1 MAPLSSRQINCRRTD
16 ADGRRRDLIR
26 QAEAAAGRELGGRR
40 TLPLSPSS
48 DALPSENYNEVKV
61 GGERRRRSQVIR
73 YANEAPVSRDVRI
86 ADLKRLATGRG
97 GGPFRDLLRNHECP
111 PRLWTFELEHS
122 KTQDSVSFQIR
133 GLGGASPTECSYYLE
148 SPLSS

>member
-61 GGERRRRSQVIR
+61 GGERRRSQVIR

-97 GGPFRDLLRNHECP
+97 GGPFRDLIRNHECP
-111 PRLWTFELEHS
+111 PRLWTWLILNWNTPRL
-122 KTQDSVSFQIR
+122 KTPSHFKFVDWEGR
-133 GLGGASPTECSYYLE
+133 AL
-148 SPLSS
+148 LSALTT

>member
-61 GGERRRRSQVIR
+61 GGERRS
-73 YANEAPVSRDVRI
+73 
-86 ADLKRLATGRG
+86 G
-97 GGPFRDLLRNHECP
+97 GGAD
-111 PRLWTFELEHS
+111 
-122 KTQDSVSFQIR
+122 
-133 GLGGASPTECSYYLE
+133 GGAKSFDMLMKPQFRGMCGLPT
-148 SPLSS
+148 